1 MKLKFIFAAI
11 IAAMSLMVGAAITSS
26 CDKAP
31 WQKSNYDRA
40 EDSIFVATLV
50 DEIVNPQFYEVSDIV
65 SFQVQS
71 VEGFSIDSIF
81 QTMPEQV
88 LRNVAC
94 VVLGNKGFVDKREV
108 VKEYQ
113 AHPDIY
119 NNLPNSSSGKII
131 TSAEVN
137 EVDKTG
143 TDLGDKPSGVIS
155 TSYSYSTDTVD
166 GKPVKIQI
174 KTEKSYAE

>member
-1 MKLKFIFAAI
+1 M
-11 IAAMSLMVGAAITSS
+11 GAAITSS

-40 EDSIFVATLV
+40 EDSIFIATLV
-50 DEIVNPQFYEVSDIV
+50 EEIVNPQFYNVPDIV
-65 SFQVQS
+65 NFQIQS
-71 VEGFSIDSIF
+71 VEGFEIDSVF
-81 QTMPEQV
+81 QSIPEQV
-88 LRNVAC
+88 LRNVAH

-108 VKEYQ
+108 VKEYK

-119 NNLPNSSSGKII
+119 NNLPGSPNAEKIV
-131 TSAEVN
+131 TSADLK
-137 EVDKTG
+137 EVDKAG